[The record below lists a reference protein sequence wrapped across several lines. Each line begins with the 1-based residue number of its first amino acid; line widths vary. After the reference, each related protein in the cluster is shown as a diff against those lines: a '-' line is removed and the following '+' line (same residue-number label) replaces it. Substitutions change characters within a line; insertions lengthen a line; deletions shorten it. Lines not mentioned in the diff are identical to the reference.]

1 MKKIIIIRAGSPAW
15 KEQNRLQGTLPL
27 PISEA
32 GKEVLDQISSFLKE
46 EGIDC
51 LYSSGNE
58 SSGPTA
64 QYLSHQF
71 GFKTKKHTGLRELN
85 CGLWQGLCLQD
96 IQKRFGTSYK
106 QWKQDPTAFTP
117 PQGESTLAAYDRI
130 REAVRQIIR
139 KSGKKK
145 VAVIVGR
152 MAAAMIECHLTQKD
166 VNALWQVAAQEAPLK
181 VLECQ
186 SRIAAGPYEVYVPN
200 LQVAT
205 PPQSK
210 PAAAKRIKNEI
221 EEEDP
226 GQSFQFEAG
235 IA

>member
-96 IQKRFGTSYK
+96 IQNRFGTSYK

-117 PQGESTLAAYDRI
+117 PQGESTLAAYERI
-130 REAVRQIIR
+130 REAVRQILR

-145 VAVIVGR
+145 VAVIAG
-152 MAAAMIECHLTQKD
+152 
-166 VNALWQVAAQEAPLK
+166 
-181 VLECQ
+181 Q

-200 LQVAT
+200 LPVAT